1 MAFATDASLASE
13 STLNADA
20 DGNASDLERMS
31 FVDHF
36 SLKSSSST
44 VKFRSGNIHIHHQSG
59 SQFMLEEY
67 NVVETESDGRNSQLR
82 IVVKRSDSSSHGEAA
97 VRALYSAIAVFMGAC
112 IFIFSIGLLLFLFAD
127 LATQLAAWDS
137 SKIFVFFGTL
147 LAVPILVDGLTYLLV
162 LTTGFVVDVF
172 NGHPLL
178 QSFGWGSV
186 TTSWISF
193 LAFGAVPLFA
203 FIGSLMIRRERI
215 LDVTLIS
222 SFVSV
227 GLFFLFFIEKSC
239 RLLVG
244 SSLDLVEEFGGH
256 KMSLFQ
262 KIKMTVWI
270 CARSKLSGKQ
280 QDLHVYESSTFDLK
294 DTSSSKTSHIYASRG
309 KLWLR
314 MTQMMGCLVQTL
326 DVPQRRWTQSEV
338 SGALPFLTKYS
349 WNLEHVFCR
358 SRMQDSIVV
367 TGGRSALTNKQALS
381 SSVCYFLGIL
391 IYILMVCGVL
401 VWLQLP
407 TVLTVVITAL
417 CFVYLLSKTIRAAK
431 LAKKVNEQI
440 NSQMDTTIDGE
451 GAGLVQKWECFTIT
465 RPTDATVA
473 TFLLFHVL
481 FCFVYPFSYLC
492 WSGNIPGAITFIF
505 MAAAHFQQTSLDS
518 IEVVEELGSD
528 MFGMKNESS
537 GSERSEWKYKSRVFH
552 LLRLNTYRGFWSR
565 AIGAFVWLFVV
576 VAVAAVFSNGD
587 DAESAATSSD
597 NLSPRINFPNSTFN
611 YQDNRMQARC
621 KFDAESSSTIQYL
634 ADYAFL
640 GACKLLN
647 YVMYFIVHFS
657 QWLCSLPANLPYFEP
672 QFIQSSLDI
681 WFGSDNAVFHQGAQQ
696 EFRQIHS
703 EFDSPVRYELVS
715 FPVDST
721 AAVLVRGTTTFFDYF
736 ADAKLWYSTALFQVF
751 RETIPFGDFFTPL
764 IRFNIGALALLETS
778 SIKKSA
784 YYIETTE
791 FIEYV
796 KGSGEYSDVLITGMY
811 VQDDAHPPP
820 CF

>member
-1 MAFATDASLASE
+1 
-13 STLNADA
+13 
-20 DGNASDLERMS
+20 
-31 FVDHF
+31 
-36 SLKSSSST
+36 
-44 VKFRSGNIHIHHQSG
+44 
-59 SQFMLEEY
+59 
-67 NVVETESDGRNSQLR
+67 
-82 IVVKRSDSSSHGEAA
+82 
-97 VRALYSAIAVFMGAC
+97 
-112 IFIFSIGLLLFLFAD
+112 
-127 LATQLAAWDS
+127 
-137 SKIFVFFGTL
+137 
-147 LAVPILVDGLTYLLV
+147 
-162 LTTGFVVDVF
+162 
-172 NGHPLL
+172 
-178 QSFGWGSV
+178 
-186 TTSWISF
+186 
-193 LAFGAVPLFA
+193 
-203 FIGSLMIRRERI
+203 
-215 LDVTLIS
+215 
-222 SFVSV
+222 
-227 GLFFLFFIEKSC
+227 
-239 RLLVG
+239 
-244 SSLDLVEEFGGH
+244 
-256 KMSLFQ
+256 
-262 KIKMTVWI
+262 
-270 CARSKLSGKQ
+270 
-280 QDLHVYESSTFDLK
+280 
-294 DTSSSKTSHIYASRG
+294 
-309 KLWLR
+309 
-314 MTQMMGCLVQTL
+314 
-326 DVPQRRWTQSEV
+326 
-338 SGALPFLTKYS
+338 
-349 WNLEHVFCR
+349 
-358 SRMQDSIVV
+358 
-367 TGGRSALTNKQALS
+367 
-381 SSVCYFLGIL
+381 
-391 IYILMVCGVL
+391 
-401 VWLQLP
+401 
-407 TVLTVVITAL
+407 
-417 CFVYLLSKTIRAAK
+417 
-431 LAKKVNEQI
+431 
-440 NSQMDTTIDGE
+440 
-451 GAGLVQKWECFTIT
+451 
-465 RPTDATVA
+465 
-473 TFLLFHVL
+473 
-481 FCFVYPFSYLC
+481 
-492 WSGNIPGAITFIF
+492 

-721 AAVLVRGTTTFFDYF
+721 AAVLVRCTTTFFDYF